1 VNPRFGSTS
10 AANNTIRAPFRL
22 TLDVQL
28 DLAPPQTKQQME
40 RWIGDGN
47 TNALSADALAKRF
60 QRTVPDPYAEL
71 MQQADSL
78 LLTRQQIA
86 GLQQADNRYRTH
98 VDSIWTAIS
107 GYLASLPN
115 AKAVADAF
123 RKTDQATDDAWEI
136 TRVTVQR
143 DFREILTPDQ
153 LTMLPGISRF
163 LFNAQARVHIRMYP
177 RGG

>member
-1 VNPRFGSTS
+1 
-10 AANNTIRAPFRL
+10 
-22 TLDVQL
+22 
-28 DLAPPQTKQQME
+28 
-40 RWIGDGN
+40 
-47 TNALSADALAKRF
+47 
-60 QRTVPDPYAEL
+60 

-98 VDSIWTAIS
+98 VDSIWTSIS

-123 RKTDQATDDAWEI
+123 RKTDQATDDAWEL
-136 TRVTVQR
+136 TRVTIQR